1 MNADLD
7 MFIYTASHDLK
18 APISNLEGLLQALL
32 EELPA
37 EVRQAPPVQPM
48 LERMQRS
55 VDRFKLTIAQL
66 TDVSRLQ
73 QAQSQ
78 PTETVEL
85 AALVDDICLD
95 LAPALADSGTQLTVD
110 VDACPRVSFAPK
122 NLRSIV
128 YNLLSNAVKYRHPDR
143 PPLVHL
149 RCHSTARTIVLE
161 VQDNGLGLTTS
172 QQGKLFGMFRRLHDH
187 VEGSGIGLYMVKR
200 IVENAGGTIAV
211 HSAPGIGSTFTVT
224 LPAPSGASLSRPSK
238 LLNPRLISCL
248 HRYRTM
254 KKLSTVLLVDDDETS
269 NFLSERLLTN
279 MGVAEQVL
287 CAANGE
293 EALEVLAQHGTV
305 FSPTNPALV
314 LLDLNMPVMDGIE
327 FLDAYQALPLVK
339 QQAAVIV
346 VLSSSMHP
354 YDLNCVQTSSIT
366 DVVSKP
372 LTKEKISNLLQQ
384 NFPWACREAMQSS
397 SNY

>member
-1 MNADLD
+1 
-7 MFIYTASHDLK
+7 
-18 APISNLEGLLQALL
+18 
-32 EELPA
+32 
-37 EVRQAPPVQPM
+37 
-48 LERMQRS
+48 
-55 VDRFKLTIAQL
+55 
-66 TDVSRLQ
+66 
-73 QAQSQ
+73 
-78 PTETVEL
+78 
-85 AALVDDICLD
+85 
-95 LAPALADSGTQLTVD
+95 
-110 VDACPRVSFAPK
+110 
-122 NLRSIV
+122 
-128 YNLLSNAVKYRHPDR
+128 
-143 PPLVHL
+143 
-149 RCHSTARTIVLE
+149 
-161 VQDNGLGLTTS
+161 
-172 QQGKLFGMFRRLHDH
+172 
-187 VEGSGIGLYMVKR
+187 
-200 IVENAGGTIAV
+200 
-211 HSAPGIGSTFTVT
+211 
-224 LPAPSGASLSRPSK
+224 
-238 LLNPRLISCL
+238 
-248 HRYRTM
+248 M